1 MKSKGGLRRMFNDE
15 PFLNEGNVNNGRSSS
30 IVLKSEIE
38 RSTDRIETVIRN
50 KTTAERQDT
59 RRDLE
64 REYRIEVPSKGDCKI
79 M

>member
-1 MKSKGGLRRMFNDE
+1 MFNDE